1 MQKELRRV
9 SLVIGVMFL
18 SLFAS
23 STGIQ
28 VISADSLAADGR
40 NVRSVYDSY
49 ETQRGD
55 ILIDGEPIAKS
66 VKTDDEYHYLR
77 EYTSSRYSAVT
88 GYFSFFNGA
97 TGLEAASNDFLTG
110 KNSSQFFEQINALF
124 SGNPVTGGSV
134 ELTID
139 PKVQKAAWDALGD
152 MKGAVVAIDPVTGNI
167 LAMVSKPGFDATLNT
182 RPGRSQRE
190 LQEFARAQE

>member
-9 SLVIGVMFL
+9 SLVIGGMFL
-18 SLFAS
+18 SLFVS
-23 STGIQ
+23 STSIQ
-28 VISADSLAADGR
+28 VISADSLANDGR

-97 TGLEAASNDFLTG
+97 TGIEAASNDFLTG
-110 KNSSQFFEQINALF
+110 KNSSQFFEQINAR
-124 SGNPVTGGSV
+124 
-134 ELTID
+134 
-139 PKVQKAAWDALGD
+139 
-152 MKGAVVAIDPVTGNI
+152 
-167 LAMVSKPGFDATLNT
+167 AT
-182 RPGRSQRE
+182 R
-190 LQEFARAQE
+190 

>member
-1 MQKELRRV
+1 MEKELRRV
-9 SLVIGVMFL
+9 SLVIGAMFL

-88 GYFSFFNGA
+88 GYFSSS
-97 TGLEAASNDFLTG
+97 TGL
-110 KNSSQFFEQINALF
+110 
-124 SGNPVTGGSV
+124 
-134 ELTID
+134 
-139 PKVQKAAWDALGD
+139 
-152 MKGAVVAIDPVTGNI
+152 
-167 LAMVSKPGFDATLNT
+167 PG
-182 RPGRSQRE
+182 
-190 LQEFARAQE
+190 